1 MANKLINKQIIKRNR
16 VHFDFDFFCHKKHT
30 FYICFSMLV
39 NDAKCECVSI
49 NLTKALNILKVVIE
63 SKMMTY
69 QQLHETLLFLCD
81 TIIIIIIYFYY
92 TTQP

>member
-1 MANKLINKQIIKRNR
+1 
-16 VHFDFDFFCHKKHT
+16 
-30 FYICFSMLV
+30 MLV

-69 QQLHETLLFLCD
+69 QQLHRNSFVSM
-81 TIIIIIIYFYY
+81 
-92 TTQP
+92 

>member
-1 MANKLINKQIIKRNR
+1 
-16 VHFDFDFFCHKKHT
+16 
-30 FYICFSMLV
+30 MLV

-63 SKMMTY
+63 SKMK
-69 QQLHETLLFLCD
+69 QLHETLLFLCD

>member
-1 MANKLINKQIIKRNR
+1 
-16 VHFDFDFFCHKKHT
+16 
-30 FYICFSMLV
+30 MLV
-39 NDAKCECVSI
+39 NYAKCECVSI
-49 NLTKALNILKVVIE
+49 NSTKALNILKVVIE